1 MTDTAHVPVY
11 NKNPWRSQG
20 HEGHKAQVWGRTRQ
34 ETEEL
39 FKKLTAIFPDP
50 SQEETLRNVLANHE
64 NERDIERL
72 SNYCMSVLF

>member
-1 MTDTAHVPVY
+1 MMDTAPVPVY
-11 NKNPWRSQG
+11 NKNPWRGQG
-20 HEGHKAQVWGRTRQ
+20 HEVHKAQAWGRTRH

-39 FKKLTAIFPDP
+39 LKQLTAIFPDP
-50 SQEETLRNVLANHE
+50 NQEETLRNVLANHE